1 MIINLTNYNSN
12 DNYFCFFS
20 EHNTSASAK
29 TIDRVIREH
38 HEYLIAYIEGAGV
51 IPITNHLFS
60 SEIITEYM
68 HKCVTQSPYTQNAS
82 IVALECRLYVTLD
95 HNPEGKLETLLNV
108 FMKVEST
115 GPDVASMIQKVST
128 MYNNYNSSI
137 HNFFTGS
144 NSSLSLFSSKE
155 TEN

>member
-1 MIINLTNYNSN
+1 
-12 DNYFCFFS
+12 
-20 EHNTSASAK
+20 
-29 TIDRVIREH
+29 
-38 HEYLIAYIEGAGV
+38 
-51 IPITNHLFS
+51 
-60 SEIITEYM
+60 M
-68 HKCVTQSPYTQNAS
+68 HTFVTQNPYTQNAS